1 MASPR
6 PSIPLLMRVPVPWV
20 FVLAYL
26 VGVVLQAFIPIPIG
40 AETRRVARIAGVVGL
55 TAGVAL
61 AVWAL
66 VIFRTVRTTTVP
78 FGKSSALVTWGPYRF
93 SRNPMYVALTLAYL
107 GEAGILGQVWPLP
120 LLLLT
125 LVYVNGTLIPFE
137 ESSLQ
142 ETFGD
147 AYAQYR
153 ASVRRWV

>member
-1 MASPR
+1 
-6 PSIPLLMRVPVPWV
+6 MRIPVPWV
-20 FVLAYL
+20 FVLAFL
-26 VGVVLQAFIPIPIG
+26 VGVVLQAFAPIAIG
-40 AETRRVARIAGVVGL
+40 AETRRVARIGGIVGL

-66 VIFRTVRTTTVP
+66 AIFRKVRTTTIP
-78 FGKSSALVTWGPYRF
+78 FGESSALVTWGPYRF

-125 LVYVNGTLIPFE
+125 LMYVNGTLIPFE
-137 ESSLQ
+137 ESRLQ

-147 AYAQYR
+147 AYAHFR